1 MLLLF
6 CVVALMFAGCVQ
18 SNNKEGFGKSAKPQ
32 AKVLGADV
40 FAWFPDGTVKR
51 ITRGDGIYIH
61 PCIHPDGEEVMF
73 FGGVS
78 GPSRIWKAN
87 LITGE
92 IVALT
97 GPDSCCDNAVFSW
110 DGGRIVFSSD
120 RASGHKPAQIEDVA
134 KFPPPKDGVINIFTM
149 DSDGKNV
156 RQVTFGPHQDQRPCF
171 SPDGATIVFASNRPR
186 RFASQSEAARGAE
199 FRLWSVPADGSAK
212 PRLLNSEVLGY
223 RPWYSKD
230 GKWIYF
236 FTDINGRH
244 QICKMPAQGGDFI
257 ALANDD
263 KGLSHGPFVDPGGEV
278 LLMHSN
284 RSGTWKSYELPLD
297 GVAPP
302 RLLQPPG
309 FVKATHPTRAKNG
322 VMTFDV
328 WRVQK

>member
-1 MLLLF
+1 
-6 CVVALMFAGCVQ
+6 MFVGCGE
-18 SNNKEGFGKSAKPQ
+18 SNNKKGFGKSTKPQ
-32 AKVLGADV
+32 AKVFGADV
-40 FAWFPDGTVKR
+40 FAWFPDGTVKQ
-51 ITRGDGIYIH
+51 ITPGDGIYIH
-61 PCIHPDGEEVMF
+61 PSISPDGEDVVF
-73 FGGVS
+73 FGGIS

-87 LITGE
+87 LITGQ
-92 IVALT
+92 ITALT
-97 GPDSCCDNAVFSW
+97 DSSSCSDNAVFSW
-110 DGGRIVFSSD
+110 DGGKIVFSSD

-134 KFPPPKDGVINIFTM
+134 RFPPPKGGIINIFTM

-171 SPDGATIVFASNRPR
+171 SPDGATIVFASNRD
-186 RFASQSEAARGAE
+186 SSGAE
-199 FRLWSVPADGSAK
+199 FRLWSVASDGRSE
-212 PRLLNSEVLGY
+212 PELLNREVLGY

-244 QICKMPAQGGDFI
+244 QICKMPAQGGDFT

-297 GVAPP
+297 GVTPP

-322 VMTFDV
+322 VITFDV

>member
-1 MLLLF
+1 MLFLF
-6 CVVALMFAGCVQ
+6 CEAAVMFSGCDQ
-18 SNNKEGFGKSAKPQ
+18 SNNKKGFGKSAKPQ

-40 FAWFPDGTVKR
+40 FAWFADGTVKQ
-51 ITRGDGIYIH
+51 ITPGDGTYIH
-61 PCIHPDGEEVMF
+61 PCIHPDGEEVVF

-87 LITGE
+87 LVTGE
-92 IVALT
+92 ITALT
-97 GPDSCCDNAVFSW
+97 GPDSCSDNAVFSS
-110 DGGRIVFSSD
+110 DGRKIVFCSD
-120 RASGHKPAQIEDVA
+120 RASGHKPAQIADVA

-156 RQVTFGPHQDQRPCF
+156 RQVTFGAHQDQRPCF
-171 SPDGATIVFASNRPR
+171 SPDGATIVFASNR
-186 RFASQSEAARGAE
+186 SAAVAE
-199 FRLWSVPADGSAK
+199 FRLWSVPADGSAEPK
-212 PRLLNSEVLGY
+212 LLNREVLGY

-236 FTDINGRH
+236 FTDVNGRH
-244 QICKMPAQGGDFI
+244 QICKMPAQGGDFTP
-257 ALANDD
+257 LANDD

-297 GVAPP
+297 GVTPV

-328 WRVQK
+328 WRVEN